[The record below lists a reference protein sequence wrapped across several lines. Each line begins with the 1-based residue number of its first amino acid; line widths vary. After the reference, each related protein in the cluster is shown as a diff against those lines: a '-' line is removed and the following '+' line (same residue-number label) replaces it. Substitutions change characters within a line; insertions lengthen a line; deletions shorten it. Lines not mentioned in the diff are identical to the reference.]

1 MAQDGKVGGVNAS
14 GGQGIVAGT
23 GNTQINNWSPRA
35 PLTSAT
41 LAALNPN
48 AGAARIRQLSHD
60 EAVDLFAEASPQVLT
75 PKLRALLSVDVNRAV
90 AVLADLDAG
99 KAMGPIACRWSSGT
113 RGPVG

>member
-48 AGAARIRQLSHD
+48 AGAAGFVSCPMTRQW
-60 EAVDLFAEASPQVLT
+60 T
-75 PKLRALLSVDVNRAV
+75 
-90 AVLADLDAG
+90 
-99 KAMGPIACRWSSGT
+99 SS
-113 RGPVG
+113 RKHPRKS